1 MVFGRM
7 RSKWGNMICG
17 IEEDGS
23 IVGLWFENQKYFPA
37 IREDAVLINDIDP
50 KDAEIADIC
59 QSFHRLKEQMEAY
72 EKGVLKNFDLPLKP
86 KGTEFRQLIWK
97 LLLEIPYGETTTY
110 GELGKKA
117 SVILGRSSMSAQAV
131 GGAVSHNPISV
142 IVPCHRVVGSD
153 GRLTGYAGGLEKKE
167 GLLAHEKLYR

>member
-1 MVFGRM
+1 MYYGRLE
-7 RSKWGNMICG
+7 SHWGTMICG

-23 IVGLWFENQKYFPA
+23 IFGLWFENQKHFPV
-37 IREDAVLINDIDP
+37 ICEDAVFVNAVDP
-50 KDAEIADIC
+50 GDAKFSDAG

-72 EKGVLKNFDLPLKP
+72 EKGILKNFDLPLKP
-86 KGTEFRQLIWK
+86 KGTDFRQLIWK

-117 SVILGRSSMSAQAV
+117 AAILGRSSMSAQAV
-131 GGAVSHNPISV
+131 GGAVGHNPISI

-153 GRLTGYAGGLEKKE
+153 GSLTGYAGGLEKKE
-167 GLLAHEKLYR
+167 GILEHERLHR